1 MLPLSVVDLPTVPAL
16 GEGRSGQEEF
26 KAILGFIENRKPD
39 SKKKKKAKQKML
51 PQNFDQM
58 GF

>member
-39 SKKKKKAKQKML
+39 SKKKKSKTKDATTK
-51 PQNFDQM
+51 F
-58 GF
+58 